1 MNKRAVIGWDLG
13 GAHLKAALAVDG
25 QLREVR
31 QLPCP
36 LWRGLT
42 HLDRAVTEILVAW
55 DDVRQHTL
63 TMTGELVDLFPDR
76 KTGVEA
82 LIARMQEHLL
92 GTLHVY
98 AGRQGLLLPEHTTG
112 HSSHIASANWLASAS
127 FAADRLPAG
136 LILDIGS
143 TTTDLVP
150 FADRRILT
158 ASISDADRL
167 TCDEL
172 VYSGAVRTPVCAV
185 AQRAPFAGYWQGLC
199 AEFFATMADVYR
211 LLGVLPDGADQSETA
226 DGRGKDIDSS
236 ARRLARMFGRDY
248 QPVEL
253 PHWRQAAAFLARRH
267 LRRIEDAAVRVLST
281 STLPTDAPLVGAG
294 VGRFRAQQLAKTL
307 NRPYRDF
314 GSLCSSDTTLAAAAA
329 DCAPAAA
336 LALLMDTTDVG
347 G

>member
-1 MNKRAVIGWDLG
+1 MSKRAVIGWDLG
-13 GAHLKAALAVDG
+13 GAHLKAALVVDG
-25 QLREVR
+25 QLRAVR

-36 LWRGLT
+36 LWRGLN
-42 HLDRAVTEILVAW
+42 HLDKAVTDILATW
-55 DDVRQHTL
+55 DEVRQHAL

-92 GTLHVY
+92 GTLHIY
-98 AGRQGLLLPEHTTG
+98 AGRHGLLPPAQAQS
-112 HSSHIASANWLASAS
+112 HSAHIASANWLASAS
-127 FAADRLPAG
+127 FAAARRDAG

-150 FADRRILT
+150 FTHQQILT
-158 ASISDADRL
+158 DSISDADRL
-167 TCDEL
+167 ARDEL
-172 VYSGAVRTPVCAV
+172 VYSGVVRTPVCAV
-185 AQRAPFAGYWQGLC
+185 VMRAPFAGQWQGLC
-199 AEFFATMADVYR
+199 AELFATMADVYR
-211 LLGVLPDGADQSETA
+211 LLGVLPDGADQGDTA

-248 QPVEL
+248 HAEAL
-253 PHWRQAAAFLARRH
+253 PHWRQAAAFIARRH

-281 STLPTDAPLVGAG
+281 STLRTDAPVLGAG
-294 VGRFRAQQLAKTL
+294 VGRFRAMHLAKTL
-307 NRPYRDF
+307 GRPYLDF
-314 GSLCSSDTTLAAAAA
+314 GTLCSPDPALAAAAA

-336 LALLMDTTDVG
+336 LALLKDTSDVG